1 MDVKELRDQDVTQL
15 NEQLITL
22 LKEHFELRMQKS
34 TSHLTDLSKLNKTKK
49 ANKHKTNVYNKPN
62 LTEILPDAIGRFFV
76 RITFLSYFLSTISFI
91 IHPADL
97 IKIEPNKNKI
107 K

>member
-34 TSHLTDLSKLNKTKK
+34 TSQLTDLSKLGKTKK
-49 ANKHKTNVYNKPN
+49 AIAQIKT
-62 LTEILPDAIGRFFV
+62 
-76 RITFLSYFLSTISFI
+76 I
-91 IHPADL
+91 INE
-97 IKIEPNKNKI
+97 KSS
-107 K
+107 

>member
-34 TSHLTDLSKLNKTKK
+34 TSQLTDLSKLIKTKK
-49 ANKHKTNVYNKPN
+49 AIAQIKT
-62 LTEILPDAIGRFFV
+62 
-76 RITFLSYFLSTISFI
+76 I
-91 IHPADL
+91 INE
-97 IKIEPNKNKI
+97 KSS
-107 K
+107 